1 MNKHIFTA
9 LLLISILSGCA
20 STDSYYGARTSF
32 DVDTSKVNESV
43 YFKYALRFSLPY
55 KQRVH
60 LVKKIADSEY
70 KRNDFSQ
77 KLKSGGANAVVIAS
91 TGTSN
96 FSATGQALGLGL
108 SVVDSYLEGR
118 SEHDRFATLTM
129 NDEWLGQDDL
139 SAEEAFKLSVTKTT
153 NSLFATAKKFGF
165 DVECL
170 ANCGTHMATYLL
182 VSNKNNSN
190 PKEYAPKKLIAI
202 FGLEGSLS
210 EDDSFPEDSSPQMK
224 SVYGDKAR
232 FFAKKWHILI
242 GEPYLDKS
250 NNVTHELLPLKNK
263 QHYGVTTYYNARYKD
278 LLATPLGRDMY
289 RDLSSRIDGWV
300 YYNSTSSS
308 MDFALLDGN
317 IYKVSGQ
324 SQMVKLKGYMTTN

>member
-1 MNKHIFTA
+1 MIKNIITGLLFTSFLA
-9 LLLISILSGCA
+9 GCA
-20 STDSYYGARTSF
+20 TTDSYYGARTSF
-32 DVDTSKVNESV
+32 NVDTSKVDESV

-60 LVKKIADSEY
+60 LVNKIADSDY
-70 KRNDFSQ
+70 KRDDFTR
-77 KLKSGGANAVVIAS
+77 KGRSGGANIVLIAS

-96 FSATGQALGLGL
+96 FSATGQAIGLGL

-129 NDEWLGQDDL
+129 NDEWLGQDNL
-139 SAEEAFKLSVTKTT
+139 TAEEAFKLSVTKTT
-153 NSLFATAKKFGF
+153 DSLFATAKEFGYE
-165 DVECL
+165 VECL
-170 ANCGTHMATYLL
+170 VNCGTHLANYLL
-182 VSNKNNSN
+182 VSINDTSKSDV
-190 PKEYAPKKLIAI
+190 YAPKKLIASLN
-202 FGLEGSLS
+202 LEGNVGK
-210 EDDSFPEDSSPQMK
+210 DDSLPEMSSPQMK

-242 GEPYLDKS
+242 GEPYLDKEG
-250 NNVTHELLPLKNK
+250 NVKHELIPLKNK
-263 QHYGVTTYYNARYKD
+263 KHYDVTSYYNVRYKD

-300 YYNSTSSS
+300 YYNSITYS
-308 MDFALLDGN
+308 MDLALLDGN

-324 SQMVKLKGYMTTN
+324 SQMT